1 MVTNHLQIQRGIERM
16 SKDYAYE
23 HCLLETAPRLKKRG
37 HENYQELASNLCRM
51 RVDTMP
57 DEEAGRQFASN
68 VNLSDHLLDG
78 TRRSF
83 AMEVFGDV
91 ALVDDYHEF
100 PVIAITSGPH
110 DEEGDQKVYIEPSI
124 LKDNIDS
131 FNELPVYFN
140 HQRTPDD
147 LLGMAINPE
156 YVELEDGLQAVKLMA
171 RIHKDAMKA
180 NEVLEKIEN
189 GDMTHVS
196 IDWLSKDVDVLGE
209 PFATDI
215 RPVEVSFIDNETRTP
230 VCDACTIETKCEK
243 NEGESCSCGGDEKQT
258 CTCEHGTTSE
268 ETMTEEIVENK
279 SESNPIV
286 EREFAAMKDQLVE
299 MKSIHAELTSTHEGA
314 LATIAKFEEAEE
326 ARKVEAAKARVSGF
340 VDAIIN
346 KEAILG
352 SVSDETREE
361 RAKELNA
368 WDEIKLEGF
377 SIAMDSMP
385 IPEETERTFGKGK
398 SVEAEAKPEEAEAPE
413 TKRMFAM
420 KDGSIV
426 FNGIEEENKEE

>member
-1 MVTNHLQIQRGIERM
+1 
-16 SKDYAYE
+16 
-23 HCLLETAPRLKKRG
+23 
-37 HENYQELASNLCRM
+37 
-51 RVDTMP
+51 
-57 DEEAGRQFASN
+57 
-68 VNLSDHLLDG
+68 
-78 TRRSF
+78 
-83 AMEVFGDV
+83 MEVFGDV

-124 LKDNIDS
+124 LKDNIEA

-171 RIHKDAMKA
+171 RIHKDAQKA

-230 VCDACTIETKCEK
+230 VCDACTIETKCEE
-243 NEGESCSCGGDEKQT
+243 NEGKSCSCGGDEKQA
-258 CTCEHGTTSE
+258 CTCEHGSTSE
-268 ETMTEEIVENK
+268 VTMTEEVVKEK

-286 EREFAAMKDQLVE
+286 EREFAAMKDKLAE
-299 MKSIHAELTSTHEGA
+299 MESVHKELTSTHEEA

-326 ARKVEAAKARVSGF
+326 LRNAEAAKARVSGF

-352 SVSDETREE
+352 KVNDETKEE
-361 RAKELNA
+361 RVKELNA

-377 SIAMDSMP
+377 SMAMENMP

-398 SVEAEAKPEEAEAPE
+398 SVEAEAKPEEVEAPE
-413 TKRMFAM
+413 TSRMFAM
-420 KDGSIV
+420 KDGQIV

>member
-1 MVTNHLQIQRGIERM
+1 M
-16 SKDYAYE
+16 SKEYAYE

-37 HENYQELASNLCRM
+37 HENYGELASKLCRM

-68 VNLSDHLLDG
+68 DSNVDG
-78 TRRSF
+78 TKRTF

-91 ALVDDYHEF
+91 ALIDDYHEF

-124 LKDNIDS
+124 LKDNIES

-171 RIHKDAMKA
+171 RIHMDAMKA

-268 ETMTEEIVENK
+268 ETMTEEIVKKE

-299 MKSIHAELTSTHEGA
+299 MKSVHAELTSTHEEA

-326 ARKVEAAKARVSGF
+326 ARKVELAKARVSGF

-352 SVSDETREE
+352 SVNDETREE

-377 SIAMDSMP
+377 SIAMDNMP

-398 SVEAEAKPEEAEAPE
+398 SVEAEAKPIEEAPE

-420 KDGSIV
+420 KDGRIV
-426 FNGIEEENKEE
+426 FNGTEEENKEE

>member
-1 MVTNHLQIQRGIERM
+1 MVINHQQTQRGTEKM
-16 SKDYAYE
+16 SKEYAYE

-57 DEEAGRQFASN
+57 DEEAGRQFASKESN
-68 VNLSDHLLDG
+68 CNG

-83 AMEVFGDV
+83 AMKVFGDV
-91 ALVDDYHEF
+91 ELVEDYHEF

-110 DEEGDQKVYIEPSI
+110 DEEGDQKVYIEPTI
-124 LKDNIDS
+124 LKDNIEA

-230 VCDACTIETKCEK
+230 VCDACTIETKCEENEK
-243 NEGESCSCGGDEKQT
+243 ESCPCEGEDEEA
-258 CTCEHGTTSE
+258 CTCEHGSTSE
-268 ETMTEEIVENK
+268 VTMTEEVVETK

-286 EREFAAMKDQLVE
+286 EREFAAMKDKLAE
-299 MKSIHAELTSTHEGA
+299 MESVHKELTSTHEEA

-326 ARKVEAAKARVSGF
+326 ARKVELAKARVSGF

-346 KEAILG
+346 KEALLG
-352 SVSDETREE
+352 KVDDENKEE
-361 RAKELNA
+361 RLKELNA

-377 SIAMDSMP
+377 SIAMEQMP
-385 IPEETERTFGKGK
+385 VPEETERTFGKGK
-398 SVEAEAKPEEAEAPE
+398 SVEAEAKPVEETPE

-420 KDGSIV
+420 KDGRIV
-426 FNGIEEENKEE
+426 FNGVEEENIKEE